1 MTQEQITRLVKA
13 SGVSAG
19 ELILLHFWGEDGQRP
34 WLDRFAAAVASLGAS
49 PVVLQQSRTG
59 NRALFGA
66 ASEEAFSDRYFERFS
81 GFDAVLDLFAQEPLT
96 LGEQLPPEQQK
107 RYHRYLARLFAVL
120 MKSGRFAQLR
130 LPTAENAAAAGLEP
144 EDFRRRMTEAYDVD
158 YGALCRACE
167 REAARFSG
175 VTRVAL
181 RTGQD
186 CVLHLDLNGRRWSCD
201 AGDGD
206 LPAGE
211 VYIAPV
217 EEQTNGSVFFDTLF
231 LEGRRFSDVMLRVE
245 NGAVCEANDPAVWDW
260 FAARTQAERVVCE
273 LGIGLNA
280 HVTELCGYSV
290 LDEKAAGTFHIA
302 VGANNLF
309 GGQNAAADHVDFVG
323 PRQNRGGSMTAGQ
336 KRFDGLAGR
345 PGGAGG
351 RARRFPPGG
360 RPRRRIALGEHPKNV
375 FSLFRDVHSAAQ
387 KANGGEEQ
395 AARRFFAE
403 KLGVIPASWE
413 TALQRAERQEDTDR
427 ARIERVKLDAAG
439 EIRTALAAL
448 WRKSHD
454 GNTGTAAFQMSGRQI
469 PPADSQVAGARGS
482 VCRAPLRAAGA
493 LRLHRLVPPEK
504 AHGGGGGHRAQEPVL
519 HDLTR

>member
-217 EEQTNGSVFFDTLF
+217 EEHTNGSVFFDTLF

-323 PRQNRGGSMTAGQ
+323 RG
-336 KRFDGLAGR
+336 
-345 PGGAGG
+345 
-351 RARRFPPGG
+351 
-360 RPRRRIALGEHPKNV
+360 
-375 FSLFRDVHSAAQ
+375 
-387 KANGGEEQ
+387 
-395 AARRFFAE
+395 
-403 KLGVIPASWE
+403 
-413 TALQRAERQEDTDR
+413 
-427 ARIERVKLDAAG
+427 RIEAEA
-439 EIRTALAAL
+439 
-448 WRKSHD
+448 
-454 GNTGTAAFQMSGRQI
+454 
-469 PPADSQVAGARGS
+469 
-482 VCRAPLRAAGA
+482 
-493 LRLHRLVPPEK
+493 
-504 AHGGGGGHRAQEPVL
+504 
-519 HDLTR
+519 